1 MFSKSKCPKCG
12 ARNSKERMTC
22 AACGAPLALAPAK
35 GQPAEV
41 PLEGNPNLAVNMW
54 LQTRMFLLVVLLF
67 GILYGVITGIGTWR
81 GAGSAV
87 IYIIIAFAFLGIQYL
102 IGPSIVG
109 RAMKIKWVSE
119 KEEPQLHRMVAEL
132 SEKANLPKPRV
143 GISQLAIPNAFAF
156 GRTQRDGRVCVT
168 RGILNLLNR
177 DELRAVLGHEI
188 SHIKHRDMVIITLI
202 SAIPLIMYWIALSM
216 MFSGVFGGRRQGGGG
231 YAALI
236 GLGAFLLYFITNLLV
251 LYGSRIREYQAD
263 LGSVNL
269 GSMPHHLAS
278 ALYKLVYG
286 NARFKGS
293 KELKRVEGV
302 KAFFLNDPS
311 QAWSEIKELSQ
322 IDRDMSGTI
331 DYDELMELRQK
342 KLRLGTGDKMM
353 ELFTTHPNM
362 LKRIKHLSTLTV

>member
-1 MFSKSKCPKCG
+1 
-12 ARNSKERMTC
+12 
-22 AACGAPLALAPAK
+22 
-35 GQPAEV
+35 
-41 PLEGNPNLAVNMW
+41 MW
-54 LQTRMFLLVVLLF
+54 LQTRMFLLVALLF
-67 GILYGVITGIGTWR
+67 GILYGVITGIGIWM

-87 IYIIIAFAFLGIQYL
+87 TYIIIAFAFLGIQYL
-102 IGPSIVG
+102 ISPSIV
-109 RAMKIKWVSE
+109 RWTMKVKWVSE
-119 KEEPQLHRMVAEL
+119 KEEPELHRVVAEL
-132 SEKANLPKPRV
+132 ANEANLPKPKV

-168 RGILNLLNR
+168 QGILRLLNR
-177 DELRAVLGHEI
+177 DELRAVLGHEL
-188 SHIKHRDMVIITLI
+188 SHIKHRDMAIITLL
-202 SAIPLIMYWIALSM
+202 STIPLILYFLAWSTMWGGMY
-216 MFSGVFGGRRQGGGG
+216 GRRQGGG

-251 LYGSRIREYQAD
+251 LYGSRIREYYAD
-263 LGSVNL
+263 MGSVKL

-286 NARFKGS
+286 NARLRDKT
-293 KELKRVEGV
+293 ELKRVEGI

-311 QAWSEIKELSQ
+311 RAWGEIRELSQ

-342 KLRLGTGDKMM
+342 QVRLRTSDKLM
-353 ELFTTHPNM
+353 ELLTTHPNM